1 MRVRK
6 HKLKRYNKIIK
17 KYYLIDDDFM
27 RKMYR
32 SLHTRVYPD
41 CVLND
46 NKKYYNPSKSK
57 YKKKVKKEKFKTKNS
72 FEKFIP
78 MSKIYAWIPIT
89 YYNPVKRSRVK
100 DICNGYIMCSRV
112 ELNEILGTEYDEM
125 DFENMNLISYF
136 SEW

>member
-6 HKLKRYNKIIK
+6 HKLKHYNKIIK
-17 KYYLIDDDFM
+17 KYYLIDDDFI

-57 YKKKVKKEKFKTKNS
+57 YKKKVKKR
-72 FEKFIP
+72 
-78 MSKIYAWIPIT
+78 KI
-89 YYNPVKRSRVK
+89 
-100 DICNGYIMCSRV
+100 
-112 ELNEILGTEYDEM
+112 
-125 DFENMNLISYF
+125 
-136 SEW
+136 